1 MYHFFSIFSW
11 KFIEIL
17 RILTDFFYARI
28 WRFSHWIMKIIEK
41 IDRVTPR
48 DFDQI
53 WIILQII
60 EPNEDLSFFKILE
73 KPRFVSSRVWQIIV
87 LNYDFIFQKNRIFL
101 IFENLIRFLELKSH
115 KSLNTERD
123 LNKIKN
129 FSVAFLIRFSFKK
142 RKKNILL
149 SV

>member
-73 KPRFVSSRVWQIIV
+73 KPRFVSSRVWQMIV